1 MYSATTTNK
10 RTIVDL
16 VPFTS
21 ITFLNDRPIGF
32 GAFGAVYKAVHNEW
46 GCEVAYKKLAVPYIG
61 EKNKAEQQL
70 VILKY
75 FL

>member
-1 MYSATTTNK
+1 MASPGGATNQ

-21 ITFLNDRPIGF
+21 ITFLDDKPIGF
-32 GAFGAVYKAVHNEW
+32 GAFGAVLKALHNEW
-46 GCEVAYKKLAVPYIG
+46 GCQLAYKKLDVPYIG
-61 EKNKAEQQL
+61 ERNPAEQQL
-70 VILKY
+70 V